1 MNAEFR
7 DHMATGG
14 SIDIAVDRIAVAAG
28 EEPIRVDL
36 ADKAMRRL
44 LEHTVLV
51 GEAAGSAI
59 LLNR

>member
-1 MNAEFR
+1 
-7 DHMATGG
+7 MATGG
-14 SIDIAVDRIAVAAG
+14 SIEVDIAVDRIAVAAG

-44 LEHTVLV
+44 LEHAVLV